1 MEMTRPTRREMTTT
15 VRSAILATRN
25 VGLSILVR
33 LVWYLG
39 LPLPVRVSVW
49 VGLV

>member
-1 MEMTRPTRREMTTT
+1 MEMTGPTRREMTTI
-15 VRSAILATRN
+15 VRSAILTTRG

-33 LVWYLG
+33 LVWYLD
-39 LPLPVRVSVW
+39 LPLPVRVRVW